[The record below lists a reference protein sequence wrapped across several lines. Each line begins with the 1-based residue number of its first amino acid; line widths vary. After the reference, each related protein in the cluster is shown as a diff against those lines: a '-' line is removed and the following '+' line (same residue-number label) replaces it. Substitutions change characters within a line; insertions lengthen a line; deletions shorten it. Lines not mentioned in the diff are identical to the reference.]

1 MKRKVAIKLS
11 TDNMTWITIQI
22 WVDCMQYKSIYLNSW
37 TISWHWLNCQTKWR
51 YTNTIVSDN
60 ILARG
65 MITFPLTI
73 TGLPK
78 SQGTDY
84 IFVVNDTFSKDA
96 HSSHCV
102 ILLLQKLLLK
112 QLLCIMEFI
121 LSIVSDQDPFFFNHF
136 WTIIPLNGCFI
147 WALLTNPNL
156 MVR

>member
-1 MKRKVAIKLS
+1 M
-11 TDNMTWITIQI
+11 
-22 WVDCMQYKSIYLNSW
+22 
-37 TISWHWLNCQTKWR
+37 
-51 YTNTIVSDN
+51 SDN

-121 LSIVSDQDPFFFNHF
+121 LSIVSDQDLFFS
-136 WTIIPLNGCFI
+136 IIFGQLFHSMG
-147 WALLTNPNL
+147 ALYELSLLIPI
-156 MVR
+156 